1 MSSSISAILSA
12 LAGLFRRSPPSPAI
26 ATTQAVTGA
35 GAGAGADAPSGND
48 LGCDGICTI
57 ASLLP

>member
-1 MSSSISAILSA
+1 MSGTITKILSA

-35 GAGAGADAPSGND
+35 GADD
-48 LGCDGICTI
+48 LGCDGINTGPCDGGEGGV
-57 ASLLP
+57 

>member
-35 GAGAGADAPSGND
+35 GADAPSDND
-48 LGCDGICTI
+48 LGLCVGAFSAAPGELCV
-57 ASLLP
+57 

>member
-12 LAGLFRRSPPSPAI
+12 LAGLFRRSPPSPVI

-35 GAGAGADAPSGND
+35 GADD
-48 LGCDGICTI
+48 LGCDGINTGPC
-57 ASLLP
+57 AGY